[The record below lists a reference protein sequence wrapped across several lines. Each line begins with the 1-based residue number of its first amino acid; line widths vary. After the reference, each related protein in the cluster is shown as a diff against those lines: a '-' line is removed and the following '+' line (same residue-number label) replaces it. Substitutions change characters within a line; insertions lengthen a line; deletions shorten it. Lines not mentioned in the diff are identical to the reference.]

1 MNSEQRQKLGF
12 LYESFYRELLRFA
25 YGKVKS
31 WADAEDL
38 VQRSFEIACRK
49 ADTVPEDRIDKA
61 WLTEILFFEIKNHW
75 RAEARREAHTETLDP
90 EKEYIASGADVLLD
104 RLDEL
109 RPAELSEEDFQLLKA
124 VSVYGLTYA
133 EAAKAFGL
141 SEAAC
146 AKRCQRAKKKI
157 QKFF

>member
-1 MNSEQRQKLGF
+1 MSPEQSQKLGF
-12 LYESFYRELLRFA
+12 LYENFYRELLRFA
-25 YGKVKS
+25 YGKVNN

-49 ADTVPEDRIDKA
+49 AGTVPEDRIGKA
-61 WLTEILFFEIKNHW
+61 WLTEILIYEIKNHW
-75 RAEARREAHTETLDP
+75 RTEAKRAARTEALDP
-90 EKEYIASGADVLLD
+90 QKEYPTSGAGALLA

-109 RPAELSEEDFQLLKA
+109 RPPELSEKDFQLLKA
-124 VSVYGLTYA
+124 VAVYGLTYA

-146 AKRCQRAKKKI
+146 AKRCQRAKKKL